1 MWAFGGITPSE
12 LIDKPLGREG
22 GEERKEGKGRGQEK
36 KIGQENGFSDSERA
50 VSSGRGRFR

>member
-22 GEERKEGKGRGQEK
+22 GEKGRKRKGTGK

-50 VSSGRGRFR
+50 ASSGRGKFR